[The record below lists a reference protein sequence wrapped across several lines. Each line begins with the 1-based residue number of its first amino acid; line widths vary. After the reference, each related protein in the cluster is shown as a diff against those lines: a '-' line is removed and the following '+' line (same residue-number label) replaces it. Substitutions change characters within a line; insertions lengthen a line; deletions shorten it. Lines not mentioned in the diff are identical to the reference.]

1 MPDNADTGVT
11 GSHEPHAGYS
21 TPILYK
27 SCILLAA
34 ELALS
39 RPGHSDM
46 TLCSC
51 PESLEVCGAGKGVF
65 LTTVVYERLAMAILG
80 SVPRLGIV
88 HGKLGDDGW
97 RDHTADLILERS
109 RGEESRLG
117 RGPLSF
123 MLRN

>member
-1 MPDNADTGVT
+1 
-11 GSHEPHAGYS
+11 
-21 TPILYK
+21 
-27 SCILLAA
+27 
-34 ELALS
+34 
-39 RPGHSDM
+39 M

-88 HGKLGDDGW
+88 HGKPGGDGW

-117 RGPLSF
+117 RGAFVIYAEELSSHRPA
-123 MLRN
+123 LKESPQS